1 MFERLGI
8 DYVVECPFTQEI
20 MCMEPEDF
28 IAKIVRQLH
37 VKCMVVGEDF
47 HFGHNR
53 RAITICCGSMPENT
67 DTK

>member
-37 VKCMVVGEDF
+37 VKCMVVGKTFISDIIA
-47 HFGHNR
+47 G
-53 RAITICCGSMPENT
+53 AITICCGSMPENT

>member
-28 IAKIVRQLH
+28 IAKISAAASCKVH
-37 VKCMVVGEDF
+37 G
-47 HFGHNR
+47 
-53 RAITICCGSMPENT
+53 CGGRLSFRT
-67 DTK
+67 